1 MDPWER
7 LRQDDD
13 DACENYDFFKL
24 VDDIIDTAEHDNA
37 KGDFLESSIEW
48 VIRVLKKA
56 EEWPEESSSL
66 LKEAADSFS
75 DRARY
80 LDKFISQTDNVKGT
94 IPTKERAIELYKK
107 AEKKAESFD
116 DFYGLADS
124 IADTNRVGDKEWAKK
139 LFKKAEGKAESSYDY
154 KSVADGI
161 AEAGDKEWAKKVYV
175 KSEGKAKEC
184 SEFRDLANSINK
196 NLGDQKWSDNIFKKA
211 PLTKEEIKEFK
222 AEEKEAEDYS
232 ELSSLA
238 ESLFEL
244 GDKEWTKK
252 VYKKAETKAEN
263 SEDYESLADSIIEKL
278 GDKDWAKKVYKKAVK
293 KKAVKKK
300 VAKKKAV
307 KKKTIKKKVTKKAK
321 SPLTKAQIKGF
332 KEKEKEA
339 EDSFDFIDVA
349 EEIAEVGDKEWAKKV
364 YEKAEEK
371 GKSCNDFKFLAE
383 SICEN
388 LSDKD
393 WAKSLEQKAK
403 ELEDDD

>member
-161 AEAGDKEWAKKVYV
+161 AEAGFSEFLPKDSKFRVMEAQITLVRSGRGGASFSV
-175 KSEGKAKEC
+175 KSPQVPLSRLSGQMRKGE
-184 SEFRDLANSINK
+184 
-196 NLGDQKWSDNIFKKA
+196 NLVI
-211 PLTKEEIKEFK
+211 EIKRVARANFQGK
-222 AEEKEAEDYS
+222 
-232 ELSSLA
+232 
-238 ESLFEL
+238 
-244 GDKEWTKK
+244 T
-252 VYKKAETKAEN
+252 EN
-263 SEDYESLADSIIEKL
+263 FRNFGPRIISI
-278 GDKDWAKKVYKKAVK
+278 
-293 KKAVKKK
+293 
-300 VAKKKAV
+300 
-307 KKKTIKKKVTKKAK
+307 
-321 SPLTKAQIKGF
+321 PL
-332 KEKEKEA
+332 
-339 EDSFDFIDVA
+339 
-349 EEIAEVGDKEWAKKV
+349 
-364 YEKAEEK
+364 
-371 GKSCNDFKFLAE
+371 N
-383 SICEN
+383 
-388 LSDKD
+388 
-393 WAKSLEQKAK
+393 
-403 ELEDDD
+403 